1 MDRTL
6 LAAFTAFLA
15 AMAADAEG
23 EALRL
28 PARPQAGSP
37 EPSPRPLV
45 PVCY

>member
-23 EALRL
+23 ESLKA
-28 PARPQAGSP
+28 PAGPGARAP
-37 EPSPRPLV
+37 EPNPSRLAH
-45 PVCY
+45 VCF